1 MTRMTK
7 IVCSLFVSI
16 LLGVITMPALAV
28 ATLKESVNEQFP
40 ASSVWNEE
48 LLKVRGLST
57 TAMQCSDVDNQFSP
71 LDGNITVYDGNKLLE
86 FAQVIYGHFCRNGGY
101 WCTLASPL
109 PLGTPCWCPIVMQ
122 FGQILR
128 PAFNGIVSTY

>member
-1 MTRMTK
+1 MTKMTK

-28 ATLKESVNEQFP
+28 ATLEESVNERFP
-40 ASSVWNEE
+40 ATSVWNED

-71 LDGNITVYDGNKLLE
+71 FDGNITVYDGNKLLE
-86 FAQVIYGHFCRNGGY
+86 FAQIIIYGHFCRNGSL
-101 WCTLASPL
+101 WCVLASPL
-109 PLGTPCWCPIVMQ
+109 PVGTPCWCLD
-122 FGQILR
+122 GLNG
-128 PAFNGIVSTY
+128 FNGIVSTY

>member
-28 ATLKESVNEQFP
+28 ATLEESVNEQFQV
-40 ASSVWNEE
+40 SSVWNEE

-71 LDGNITVYDGNKLLE
+71 LDGNITAYDGNKLLE
-86 FAQVIYGHFCRNGGY
+86 FAQVIIYGHFCRYGQF
-101 WCTLASPL
+101 WCVLASPL
-109 PLGTPCWCPIVMQ
+109 PVGTPCCCSAGFCGV
-122 FGQILR
+122 
-128 PAFNGIVSTY
+128 ASTY